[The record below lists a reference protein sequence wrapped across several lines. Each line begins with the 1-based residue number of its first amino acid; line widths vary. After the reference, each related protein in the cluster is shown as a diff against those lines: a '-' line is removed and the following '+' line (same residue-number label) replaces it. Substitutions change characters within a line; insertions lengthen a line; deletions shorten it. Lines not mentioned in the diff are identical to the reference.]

1 MPQLSKEDATTFFSI
16 LFGGEHHIPGNIK
29 EFGYGWSVQARNDLS
44 TFDYNV
50 LTRLVVLAQDCCFR
64 AAVLQGGP
72 GCVKIAIWR
81 RQREG
86 SMSERH
92 PTMEDHVAKIRSG
105 FPAAEI
111 DRLQSQQL

>member
-16 LFGGEHHIPGNIK
+16 LFGGEHHIPGKLK
-29 EFGYGWSVQARNDLS
+29 EFGYGWSVVYRGDFA
-44 TFDYNV
+44 TFDYNM
-50 LTRLVVLAQDCCFR
+50 LTRLVVLSHDSCIR
-64 AAVLQGGP
+64 ASIHQGGP
-72 GCVKIAIWR
+72 GSIKITLWR